1 METVIGF
8 TAIAVA
14 LLIGL
19 GALGVGI
26 GMGLLGGRFLEGA
39 ARQPELAPMLQT
51 KMFLVV
57 ALLDAVAMIGVG
69 IALFF
74 AFANP
79 FIGTVSCKSTSA
91 WAVKICPER
100 PPRRL
105 ISRGDYYRPMRGE
118 AAPTDSK
125 EISSGY

>member
-1 METVIGF
+1 METVLGY
-8 TAIAVA
+8 TAISVA
-14 LLIGL
+14 LLIGR

-74 AFANP
+74 AFANA
-79 FIGTVSCKSTSA
+79 FIAQYQSA
-91 WAVKICPER
+91 V
-100 PPRRL
+100 
-105 ISRGDYYRPMRGE
+105 GG
-118 AAPTDSK
+118 
-125 EISSGY
+125 

>member
-14 LLIGL
+14 ILIGL

-26 GMGLLGGRFLEGA
+26 GMGLLGGRFLEGC

-79 FIGTVSCKSTSA
+79 FVGQYIDATA
-91 WAVKICPER
+91 AAAVVDAEI
-100 PPRRL
+100 
-105 ISRGDYYRPMRGE
+105 
-118 AAPTDSK
+118 AA
-125 EISSGY
+125 ELGQ

>member
-1 METVIGF
+1 MDLVIGL

-26 GMGLLGGRFLEGA
+26 GMGILGGRFIEGA

-51 KMFLVV
+51 KMFLIV

-69 IALFF
+69 IALYF

-79 FIGTVSCKSTSA
+79 FIGQ
-91 WAVKICPER
+91 
-100 PPRRL
+100 L
-105 ISRGDYYRPMRGE
+105 Q
-118 AAPTDSK
+118 AAM
-125 EISSGY
+125 GG